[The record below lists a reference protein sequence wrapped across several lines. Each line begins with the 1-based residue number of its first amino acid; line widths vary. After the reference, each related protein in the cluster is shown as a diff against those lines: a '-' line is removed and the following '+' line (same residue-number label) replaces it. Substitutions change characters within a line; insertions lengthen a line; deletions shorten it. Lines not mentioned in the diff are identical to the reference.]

1 MKNVLEQAQKLA
13 EAILDSEI
21 YQRMHKAEMQADTD
35 PEAVKAVTTF
45 MEKRQ
50 AVENLLTEPNAD
62 KDALAAA
69 GRELEEAEQALNEVP
84 LVKEMQEARGEFTEM
99 MNNVNRLL
107 SLIITGKSGDEGG
120 CGSCSGSCEG
130 CSGCH

>member
-21 YQRMHKAEMQADTD
+21 YQRMHKAEMQADPD